1 MQCFSDF
8 NTSIGQYK
16 FLLPAVSSPTVTVTE
31 KTTDMTLESGIT
43 EDVTSGREKLFK
55 NFIYNAFVW
64 KYPLWD
70 M

>member
-1 MQCFSDF
+1 MFQWAYHEHL
-8 NTSIGQYK
+8 SIQIST
-16 FLLPAVSSPTVTVTE
+16 LLPVVSSLTMTVTE

-43 EDVTSGREKLFK
+43 EDTTSGRENLFK
-55 NFIYNAFVW
+55 NYIHNSFVW